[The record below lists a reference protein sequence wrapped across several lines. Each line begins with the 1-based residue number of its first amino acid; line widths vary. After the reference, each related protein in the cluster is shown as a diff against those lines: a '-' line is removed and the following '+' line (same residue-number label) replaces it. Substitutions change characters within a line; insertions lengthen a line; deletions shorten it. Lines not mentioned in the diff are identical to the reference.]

1 MQNNHIVIKEQQKDW
16 LLKGFIYLGLM
27 ILSLVFTFIPL
38 FSGND
43 NGKIIFYIIGGL
55 AFTAS
60 TTVFV
65 LLLYKVCNPG
75 VAMILNARG
84 FIDKKNV
91 GDRIVV
97 DWTNV
102 SAIKQLGKNDMPY
115 LGVSLENSDIVLAQM
130 KSKEADA
137 MRENFNNNLP
147 AILIAQN
154 EIRMSVKELKELF
167 TKYAREARAL
177 ASDNEHNKQKVNPY
191 STDDVIKNFQAN
203 DETVKAQPETEAPAA
218 PVKQPEE
225 EITEAPAIANNFYEE
240 LLKQAEAENEVTIE
254 NSENAAKTPE
264 TKAETDIIQ
273 DEKKTEPTLDFIP
286 PLSDLFNENES
297 AEETEDEKTIVI
309 SEEFT
314 DILNQAR
321 STKILELDKLL
332 NDKEEDTSNENNI
345 IIPSFENE
353 EKLPEVDKKI
363 NVGIKENEKIDIK
376 ISDLESMI
384 ESALLNVESAPK
396 KKTITEAPIIDI
408 EPENAIG
415 EIKIDEIK
423 VPETNAT
430 KSKKK
435 KTFVLNEKK

>member
-43 NGKIIFYIIGGL
+43 NGKIIFYVIGGL

-75 VAMILNARG
+75 IAMILNARG

-91 GDRIVV
+91 GDRIVI

-102 SAIKQLGKNDMPY
+102 SAIKQLGKNDLPY
-115 LGVSLENSDIVLAQM
+115 LGISLENSDIVLAQM

-154 EIRMSVKELKELF
+154 EICMPVKELKELF

-191 STDDVIKNFQAN
+191 STDDVIKTFQAN
-203 DETVKAQPETEAPAA
+203 NEIANAQPETEAPAT
-218 PVKQPEE
+218 PIKQPEE
-225 EITEAPAIANNFYEE
+225 KITETPTIANNFYEE
-240 LLKQAEAENEVTIE
+240 LLKQAEVENEDTIV
-254 NSENAAKTPE
+254 NSENA
-264 TKAETDIIQ
+264 TKAPEMKVDSDISLE
-273 DEKKTEPTLDFIP
+273 EKKPEPTLDFIP
-286 PLSDLFNENES
+286 PLSDLFNEN
-297 AEETEDEKTIVI
+297 AEEIGDEKTIVI

-332 NDKEEDTSNENNI
+332 NDKEDETSTENNI
-345 IIPSFENE
+345 LIPSFENE
-353 EKLPEVDKKI
+353 EKLPEIDKEF
-363 NVGIKENEKIDIK
+363 NVGKKENEKSDIK

-384 ESALLNVESAPK
+384 ESVLLNVEPTPK
-396 KKTITEAPIIDI
+396 KKTTTEAPIIDV
-408 EPENAIG
+408 EP
-415 EIKIDEIK
+415 EIKIDEIQIS
-423 VPETNAT
+423 ETNTT